1 MPLTLIA
8 LATVGLSTSAPL
20 EYAASTSLLSAQRQ
34 LRAGDRGRALATLDS
49 LLFTNGVS
57 VAIEKPSGFDES
69 VAQGLD
75 RWNESLGEKIFR
87 FAPIGEEDVTVK
99 FVRSVDQ
106 GGGDAQGFIEAK
118 REMSWSDRSHSYRLH
133 ATIFV
138 RDNLYGRSVRADE
151 VVAIVAH
158 EAGHLLGLADIDRDD
173 RLMGP
178 LMAGHPHD
186 GPADEE
192 VAAVRTYR
200 AAIRDA
206 YPKRVDK
213 R

>member
-1 MPLTLIA
+1 M
-8 LATVGLSTSAPL
+8 
-20 EYAASTSLLSAQRQ
+20 
-34 LRAGDRGRALATLDS
+34 DS
-49 LLFTNGVS
+49 VTR
-57 VAIEKPSGFDES
+57 
-69 VAQGLD
+69 GLD
-75 RWNESLGEKIFR
+75 LWNESLGEKIFR
-87 FAPIGEEDVTVK
+87 FAPIGEEPDVTVK
-99 FVRSVDQ
+99 FVRSLEQ
-106 GGGDAQGFIEAK
+106 GGGDAQGFIDAR
-118 REMSWSDRSHSYRLH
+118 REMSWSDRSHSYRLD

-138 RDNLYGRSVRADE
+138 RDNLFGRSVHDDE

-158 EAGHLLGLADIDRDD
+158 ETGHLLGLADTDRDD

-178 LMAGHPHD
+178 LLAGHPHD
-186 GPADEE
+186 GPAEEE